1 MMTVKLDVAEFVK
14 DYSRGLRDKELLEK
28 HGLSVRQMVR
38 VVKKLMN
45 DGVITREHYNTRNR
59 RIGELETRQEQDF
72 IKSLH
77 HCPVC
82 GHIHPIAFTRCPACE
97 AEVTS
102 FTSGGAPAFPPQPQQ
117 GAAPAGA
124 EKYLAPPQTDVSDAL
139 EEPLAWEPV
148 PPGPDGGARGLS
160 VSPEAAPERPATLG
174 HEEREEPVPP
184 PEDELEEPIEFE
196 PPPVEVPAPAPALET
211 VVREAP
217 AGEVP
222 DRLRE
227 LTGEELEEISI
238 FPSRVSH
245 RYDGGY
251 RIVEPIAF
259 GAKSGLLK
267 AEPIE
272 GDGPP
277 IAVRMLQPG
286 LVRDENVDEVL
297 DKIIEL
303 QSNMDDANVVRL
315 LGAATLDG
323 KRVLL
328 HEYLPAT
335 AESLLNGEPE
345 GLPVDEMLGILPQ
358 ILNAVG
364 YAHLHRGQD
373 QIVRRVPHLNLKLP
387 KLLLDPDR
395 KIVKIGGFGLS
406 KALIAV
412 RKRRTFLWE
421 EPGVD
426 LGQLAP
432 ECFVHAIKF
441 VNQPQ
446 VDIYALG
453 SVLYRL
459 ATGKTLFS
467 CSNMEEY
474 KFAHLKRY
482 PIPPR
487 VHRYD
492 IPLWLDAMIL
502 KCLEKDPDERWRSA
516 TQMELAIKA

>member
-1 MMTVKLDVAEFVK
+1 MSVKLDVAEFVK

-82 GHIHPIAFTRCPACE
+82 GHIHPIPFTHCPACD

-102 FTSGGAPAFPPQPQQ
+102 FTSGGAPAFPPESQQ
-117 GAAPAGA
+117 GAAPEAP
-124 EKYLAPPQTDVSDAL
+124 EEYLTPSQTDVSDAL
-139 EEPLAWEPV
+139 EEPLAWEPALA
-148 PPGPDGGARGLS
+148 GDDGGPGGLG
-160 VSPEAAPERPATLG
+160 VSPEAAPESPATSAD
-174 HEEREEPVPP
+174 EAREEPVPP
-184 PEDELEEPIEFE
+184 PEDELEEPIELE
-196 PPPVEVPAPAPALET
+196 PPAMEAAAPAPALET

-222 DRLRE
+222 DWLRE

-245 RYDGGY
+245 RYGDGY
-251 RIVEPIAF
+251 RIVEPIAC

-272 GDGPP
+272 GDGLP

-286 LVRDENVDEVL
+286 LVEDDNVDEVL

-328 HEYLPAT
+328 HEYLPVT

-345 GLPVDEMLGILPQ
+345 GLSVDEMLGILPQ

-426 LGQLAP
+426 LGQIAP

-441 VNQPQ
+441 VNQAE

-459 ATGKTLFS
+459 ATGKTPFS

-502 KCLEKDPDERWRSA
+502 KCLQKDPDERWRSA